1 MVPICIQP
9 KLELLLAQF
18 TGKDASVEPINP
30 VHIIVYHQL
39 VVIVLQT
46 DMMGFGQ
53 VLVDAEVVTQDEK
66 YLDRMKNI

>member
-30 VHIIVYHQL
+30 VHIIVDHQL

-46 DMMGFGQ
+46 DMMSFGQ